1 MKISKIDELYKQIG
15 RLTTENQWM
24 KKNLVSSFS
33 RNERIFMIDFNWREL
48 PLSVQAAVWLKKYNN
63 MTVNR

>member
-1 MKISKIDELYKQIG
+1 MKHLKQNRHKRTMKISKIDELYKQIG

-48 PLSVQAAVWLKKYNN
+48 PLSV
-63 MTVNR
+63 

>member
-48 PLSVQAAVWLKKYNN
+48 PLSV
-63 MTVNR
+63 